1 MIPFQ
6 FPWLQRET
14 RQETFTDA
22 AVALLTENANSAK
35 ASPNSIAA
43 LEIALGL
50 WGRAFA
56 SATVTPP
63 SIAGAVTPSVL
74 EMIGREL
81 IRVGEA
87 VFLIEVADGRLML
100 QPSKTWDL
108 QGGPDPASWTYAITL
123 AGPST
128 TTTTRNVSERRV
140 IHPRYAVDP
149 DRPWRGVGPLTRAKT
164 TATLAA
170 NVETRLSEET
180 GQSAG
185 SVMAVPD
192 GKSKGALQTDLRSI
206 KGLLALVESTASGW
220 GDGEQGAPK
229 RDLVQNRIGANP
241 PAVLATLRSD
251 AALSVLAMCGVPTTL
266 LERADGTA
274 LRESWR
280 QFLHAS
286 VTPVAD
292 IVAAELSDKLAV
304 DVGLSFDRMFA
315 SDLSG
320 RARAFQSMVGG
331 GMPVDKAA
339 ALAGLMDPSE

>member
-1 MIPFQ
+1 MR
-6 FPWLQRET
+6 FPWQDRET
-14 RQETFTDA
+14 RAETFTEA
-22 AVALLTENANSAK
+22 ALELLSQGADSPKAK
-35 ASPNSIAA
+35 PGAIAA

-56 SATVTPP
+56 SATVEP
-63 SIAGAVTPSVL
+63 SSMSVALTPSVL

-87 VFLIEVADGRLML
+87 VFLIEVADGRMML

-108 QGGPDPASWTYAITL
+108 KGGPDPATWTYAITL

-128 TTTTRNVSERRV
+128 TTKTKNVSERRIV
-140 IHPRYAVDP
+140 HVRYGADP
-149 DRPWRGVGPLTRAKT
+149 DRPWRGVGPLERAKT

-170 NVETRLSEET
+170 NVETRLSEEL

-185 SVMAVPD
+185 EVLPVPD
-192 GKSKGALQTDLRSI
+192 GKTKSALQKDLRTI
-206 KGLLALVESTASGW
+206 KGKIALVESTSSGW
-220 GDGEQGAPK
+220 GDGSQGAPR

-241 PAVLATLRSD
+241 PEVLATLRSD
-251 AALSVLAMCGVPTTL
+251 SALSVLAACGVPVTL
-266 LERADGTA
+266 LERADGTS
-274 LRESWR
+274 LREAWR
-280 QFLHAS
+280 QFLHSS

-304 DVGLSFDRMFA
+304 DIKLNFDRMFA

-331 GMPVDKAA
+331 GMDVAKAA
-339 ALAGLMDPSE
+339 ALAGLMEPN

>member
-1 MIPFQ
+1 
-6 FPWLQRET
+6 
-14 RQETFTDA
+14 
-22 AVALLTENANSAK
+22 
-35 ASPNSIAA
+35 
-43 LEIALGL
+43 
-50 WGRAFA
+50 
-56 SATVTPP
+56 
-63 SIAGAVTPSVL
+63 
-74 EMIGREL
+74 MIGREL

-87 VFLIEVADGRLML
+87 VFLIEVANRRLML

-140 IHPRYAVDP
+140 VHARYAVDP

-170 NVETRLSEET
+170 NVETRLSEEL

-185 SVMAVPD
+185 EVLPVPD
-192 GKSKGALQTDLRSI
+192 NKVKAALQEDLRKI
-206 KGLLALVESTASGW
+206 AGKIALVESTASGW
-220 GDGEQGAPK
+220 GDGSQGAPK
-229 RDLVQNRIGANP
+229 RDLQQMRIGANP
-241 PAVLATLRSD
+241 PAVLATLRSES
-251 AALSVLAMCGVPTTL
+251 AIHVLAACGVPTTML
-266 LERADGTA
+266 ARADGTA

-280 QFLHAS
+280 QFLHSS

-304 DVGLSFDRMFA
+304 DVGLSFDGMFA

-331 GMPVDKAA
+331 GMDVQKAA
-339 ALAGLMDPSE
+339 ALAGLMDADA

>member
-1 MIPFQ
+1 MR
-6 FPWLQRET
+6 FPWQDRET
-14 RQETFTDA
+14 RQETFTEA
-22 AVALLTENANSAK
+22 ALELLSAGADGPK
-35 ASPNSIAA
+35 ASAGSIAA

-56 SATVTPP
+56 SAAVTP
-63 SIAGAVTPSVL
+63 SSMAGALTPSVL

-87 VFLIEVADGRLML
+87 VFLIEVVDGRMML

-108 QGGPDPASWTYAITL
+108 EGGPDPATWTYAITL

-128 TTTTRNVSERRV
+128 TLTTKNVSERRV
-140 IHPRYAVDP
+140 LHPRYAVDP
-149 DRPWRGVGPLTRAKT
+149 DRPWRGVGPLSRAKT

-170 NVETRLSEET
+170 NVEARLSEEL

-185 SVMAVPD
+185 EVLPVPD
-192 GKSKGALQTDLRSI
+192 GKARAALQKDLRGI
-206 KGLLALVESTASGW
+206 KGRLALVESTASNW
-220 GDGEQGAPK
+220 GDGSQGAPR

-241 PAVLATLRSD
+241 PEVLATLRSD
-251 AALSVLAMCGVPTTL
+251 AALSVLAACGVPVQML
-266 LERADGTA
+266 SRADGTA

-286 VTPVAD
+286 VVPVAAL
-292 IVAAELSDKLAV
+292 VAAELSYKLGA
-304 DVGLSFDRMFA
+304 DIGLNLDRMFA

-331 GMPVDKAA
+331 GMDVAKAA
-339 ALAGLMDPSE
+339 ALAGLMEPD

>member
-1 MIPFQ
+1 MR
-6 FPWLQRET
+6 FPWQERET
-14 RQETFTDA
+14 RQETFTEA
-22 AVALLTENANSAK
+22 ALELLSQGADGPK
-35 ASPNSIAA
+35 ASADSIAA

-56 SATVTPP
+56 SAAVTP
-63 SIAGAVTPSVL
+63 SSMAGALTPSVL

-87 VFLIEVADGRLML
+87 VFLIEVADGRMML

-108 QGGPDPASWTYAITL
+108 EGGPNPATWTYAITR

-128 TTTTRNVSERRV
+128 TTTTKNVSERRV
-140 IHPRYAVDP
+140 VHPRYAVDP
-149 DRPWRGVGPLTRAKT
+149 DRPWRGVGPLERAKT

-170 NVETRLSEET
+170 NVEARLSEEL

-185 SVMAVPD
+185 SVLPVPD
-192 GKSKGALQTDLRSI
+192 SKAKAALQKDLRAI
-206 KGLLALVESTASGW
+206 KGKIALVESTAAGW
-220 GDGEQGAPK
+220 GDGSQGAPR

-241 PAVLATLRSD
+241 PEVLATLRSD
-251 AALSVLAMCGVPTTL
+251 AALSVLAACGVPVTM

-274 LRESWR
+274 LREAWR
-280 QFLHAS
+280 QFLHSS
-286 VTPVAD
+286 VVPVAAL
-292 IVAAELSDKLAV
+292 VSAELSDKLAV

-331 GMPVDKAA
+331 GMDVAKAA
-339 ALAGLMDPSE
+339 ALAGLMEPN